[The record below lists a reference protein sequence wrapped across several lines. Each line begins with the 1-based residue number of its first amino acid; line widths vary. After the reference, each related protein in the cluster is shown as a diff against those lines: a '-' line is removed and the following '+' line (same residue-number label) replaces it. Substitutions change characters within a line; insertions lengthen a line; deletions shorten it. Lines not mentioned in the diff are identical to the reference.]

1 MRKEILIMLVAIL
14 LLTGCNGK
22 KKKRYDPYKYNPME
36 QTITKGFD
44 ISFEKESGVR
54 TIMVNANGVMGIK
67 AIFDSGCST
76 MLISQLELQQLIK
89 HGTVSESDISVG
101 YFTIADGE
109 TKQLPQVRL
118 QVSLVDSKG
127 EEHVTSVDAAVVEDL
142 SASALVGNAVFG
154 NLANKITIDDSNNII
169 HFE

>member
-1 MRKEILIMLVAIL
+1 MRKEVLIMLAAL
-14 LLTGCNGK
+14 LLLVGCNGK

-36 QTITKGFD
+36 QTVTKGFD
-44 ISFEKESGVR
+44 LPFERESGVR
-54 TIMVNANGVMGIK
+54 TIMVNANGVVDIK

-89 HGTVSESDISVG
+89 HGTVSESDLSVG
-101 YFTIADGE
+101 YFTNADGE

-118 QVSLVDSKG
+118 QVSLVDNNGK
-127 EEHVTSVDAAVVEDL
+127 EHVTSVDAAVVEDL